1 MGERERKRRGEER
14 EGERER
20 GREGE
25 RERGR
30 EGEGEG
36 ERERE
41 REKERERVCVCVY
54 ETQQFIF
61 HRIDRKLPCFLI
73 EASKFHTETITVGN
87 LKIWLMKE
95 VNCFRAGIIYQV
107 SQQPVQNYPLD

>member
-1 MGERERKRRGEER
+1 MRKVSHHVKRER

-20 GREGE
+20 GREE
-25 RERGR
+25 E
-30 EGEGEG
+30 
-36 ERERE
+36 
-41 REKERERVCVCVY
+41 CVY

-61 HRIDRKLPCFLI
+61 HRIGRKLPCFLI
-73 EASKFHTETITVGN
+73 EASKFHTETITEGN